1 MLYQFSTTNSEIV
14 NLTNKRRNITFNIRH
29 EHETE
34 SITRRLLSKS
44 WNIINDIRLFVF
56 QYNKEYKF
64 SRQIIKL
71 YGKILNNYNTL
82 FDSLNVGEYGCIDVI
97 IKQVI
102 SKLIPKVSVIVEGI
116 TYVVKELKKRMCR
129 LSK

>member
-102 SKLIPKVSVIVEGI
+102 SKLIPKNLLSL
-116 TYVVKELKKRMCR
+116 KELLM
-129 LSK
+129 